1 MLCSLAVGIIIVAVK
16 VSAYQVSGSMA
27 VMADMIESLVHN
39 LAVLFAAYCL
49 WLSHCPPDSNHL
61 YGHGKVQFLSAA
73 AEGALV
79 CGAGLLIVFNS
90 IRAFYISYAL
100 NDVRS
105 GIILVVF
112 AAVLNS
118 ILGWWLIRT
127 GKRENALI
135 LIANGKH
142 VLSDVVTTGASLAGM
157 VGAWLTGIIGIDL
170 AVAVLGGGYILF
182 TGMNLLRT
190 SVAGLMDEA
199 DQTAD
204 RTLRTVLADES
215 NEHQFGYHALRHR
228 SEGNRHWV
236 EMHLVLD
243 QDMSLEAAHDQAS
256 HLETMIRDA
265 FKEPVTVT
273 THLEPHSDFR
283 DKLDH
288 TKSGQ
293 SNKEKPS

>member
-1 MLCSLAVGIIIVAVK
+1 MLFSLAVGIIIVAVK
-16 VSAYQVSGSMA
+16 VCAYQVSGSMA
-27 VMADMIESLVHN
+27 VMADMMESLVHN

-49 WLSHCPPDSNHL
+49 WLSHCPPDRNHL

-79 CGAGLLIVFNS
+79 SGAGLLIVFNS
-90 IRAFYISYAL
+90 VRAFYSSYAL
-100 NDVRS
+100 NDVQS
-105 GIILVVF
+105 GIVLVIF
-112 AAVLNS
+112 AAVINT
-118 ILGWWLIRT
+118 ILGWWLLRT

-142 VLSDVVTTGASLAGM
+142 VLSDVVTTAASLVGM
-157 VGAWLTGIIGIDL
+157 VGAWLTGIILVDVI
-170 AVAVLGGGYILF
+170 VAVLGGGYILI
-182 TGMNLLRT
+182 TGMNLLRK

-199 DQTAD
+199 DRTAD
-204 RTLRTVLADES
+204 RTLRNVLADES
-215 NEHQFGYHALRHR
+215 NEHRFAYHALRHR

-243 QDMSLEAAHDQAS
+243 RDMSLEEAHDQAS

-273 THLEPHSDFR
+273 THLEPCSSIPDEPDNTINHESD
-283 DKLDH
+283 
-288 TKSGQ
+288 
-293 SNKEKPS
+293 KEKPS